1 MLNAP
6 KFLCKTLK
14 HYRSHHFLKH
24 KSVCRKYWAAVKTLI
39 ELQFNRSLSFQI
51 KLSQNFYNWR
61 VCSTPLYNSS
71 KTARINTNL
80 TTKSTPVQVKT
91 QYRCHKQKLL
101 WQKGLTNNTHRCIN
115 FKINTRVLWL
125 HLLNYPL
132 RYSTWTWCLHL
143 GKCFMLAAGATK
155 LSEAEPSS
163 CLNEPYVCTYGI
175 FKSKILILDHG
186 RELIGFHIT
195 GYSIRPSDAS
205 SEEVTNSA
213 ISPDISSEASSWAKQ
228 WK

>member
-1 MLNAP
+1 M
-6 KFLCKTLK
+6 KFFEIRKEGTIGVTISSNTKSVLK
-14 HYRSHHFLKH
+14 QYRSHHFLKH

-91 QYRCHKQKLL
+91 QYRCHKQKLF
-101 WQKGLTNNTHRCIN
+101 WQKDLTNNTHHCIN

-163 CLNEPYVCTYGI
+163 CLNEPYVCT
-175 FKSKILILDHG
+175 
-186 RELIGFHIT
+186 
-195 GYSIRPSDAS
+195 
-205 SEEVTNSA
+205 
-213 ISPDISSEASSWAKQ
+213 
-228 WK
+228 

>member
-1 MLNAP
+1 MSL
-6 KFLCKTLK
+6 
-14 HYRSHHFLKH
+14 HH
-24 KSVCRKYWAAVKTLI
+24 TI
-39 ELQFNRSLSFQI
+39 LQFKQDSKDQYQFNNNKYTSA
-51 KLSQNFYNWR
+51 SQNS
-61 VCSTPLYNSS
+61 VQMPQAETLP
-71 KTARINTNL
+71 
-80 TTKSTPVQVKT
+80 TK
-91 QYRCHKQKLL
+91 RL
-101 WQKGLTNNTHRCIN
+101 NNTHHCIN

-175 FKSKILILDHG
+175 IKSKILILDHG
-186 RELIGFHIT
+186 CELIGCHIT
-195 GYSIRPSDAS
+195 GWLLNSTFRCFFRRGR
-205 SEEVTNSA
+205 NSA

-228 WK
+228 WI